1 MPKENSM
8 LRKGEFIEKL
18 ERIKELVDRCIFEIS
33 GGSQKIRN
41 LEHLKREAKKVTH
54 AQVNF
59 SLNARAFVKKYAK
72 QLSGPKKFVLILA
85 YLARGQINK
94 EISLADIEKLWE
106 RMTGLIG
113 MEFNSAYAVRAKDN
127 GWVNPIKQGVYILTD
142 SWKEIFK
149 HE

>member
-18 ERIKELVDRCIFEIS
+18 EQIKELADRCIFEIS
-33 GGSQKIRN
+33 GGSPKIRN
-41 LEHLKREAKKVTH
+41 LQHLKREAKKVTP

-59 SLNARAFVKKYAK
+59 SLNARAFVKRHAK

-85 YLARGQINK
+85 YLAKGQINK
-94 EISLADIEKLWE
+94 EISLVDIEKLWK
-106 RMTGLIG
+106 RMKGLIG
-113 MEFNSAYAVRAKDN
+113 MGFNTFYAVTAKDN
-127 GWVNPIKQGVYILTD
+127 GWVNSPKRGIYIITD
-142 SWKEIFK
+142 SWKGIFT